1 MLDSAPAAGNRLILP
16 NRRLYP
22 GSTPY
27 TADEIKAFDASNS
40 VEGHV
45 AAITK
50 QGEYLL
56 LFIDKIIQKFSLKK
70 VVLSGWSLGTTFINA
85 IIASIETVDPAVS
98 KRVTES
104 VKSIIWWGKYCLLG
118 NSQ

>member
-1 MLDSAPAAGNRLILP
+1 MLVSAPAAGYRLILP

-27 TADEIKAFDASNS
+27 SADEAKTFDASNS
-40 VEGHV
+40 AEGHV

-56 LFIDKIIQKFSLKK
+56 LFIDKIIQEFGLKK
-70 VVLSGWSLGTTFINA
+70 VVLSGWSLGTSFISA
-85 IIASIETVDPAVS
+85 IVAAIETVDPAVR

-118 NSQ
+118 NSS